1 MSIMVV
7 HLVPQGLLFGADRNI
22 TSQVERQDGG
32 VAITVEGQSQR
43 PKVLKWPNREAIIG
57 YVGAAETAGMPTDL
71 WLYHSFIGN
80 NLNFSDFPTLA
91 QTLQT
96 ELDRQLSSGG
106 LSGPLVIHLGGF
118 EPESGGSRPIVW
130 FIRNTTALTPTG
142 AYVVGT
148 RFDASEELASPAYF
162 GTKPGT
168 EIRSELRAGLYF
180 SFRQG
185 YDLPAFNTIDVK
197 LREAMAIIVHG
208 HPGQTHPV
216 PSDLDE
222 WAKHVR
228 LAVNGYGAYFASFF
242 EPYEQYVGGGADIVY
257 ARWP

>member
-22 TSQVERQDGG
+22 TSQVTRQDGG

-57 YVGAAETAGMPTDL
+57 YVGAAEIAGMPTDL

-91 QTLQT
+91 QSLQT

-106 LSGPLVIHLGGF
+106 LSGPLIIHLGGF

-162 GTKPGT
+162 GTKPGD
-168 EIRSELRAGLYF
+168 EIRRELSAGLYF

-185 YDLPAFNTIDVK
+185 YDLPAFNTIDEK
-197 LREAMAIIVHG
+197 LREAMAIIVHE

-216 PSDLDE
+216 PGDLDE

-228 LAVNGYGAYFASFF
+228 LAVNGYGAYFVSFF